1 MELIDIINK
10 DKKNIIMND
19 FENNI
24 KNMKER
30 VNNKIENI
38 NTVISSID
46 RGEKVSVE
54 ALNS

>member
-1 MELIDIINK
+1 
-10 DKKNIIMND
+10 MND